1 MKQLFNILAV
11 AIVVTTLAACAKN
24 TDEQRAQQM
33 IDAIEQSLEQGD
45 YRAALDSIVILRDRF
60 PKAVD
65 ARKRAITLWDD
76 ASLMQAEADAARLD
90 SLVNATLDSIEKAP
104 TLLEQNKL
112 RNRRDSLRA
121 RYDAA
126 VGLAKIIRDKR
137 NGK

>member
-1 MKQLFNILAV
+1 MKQFFNILAV

-76 ASLMQAEADAARLD
+76 AALMQAEADAARLD

>member
-1 MKQLFNILAV
+1 MKQLFNILAL